1 MNHLKEIGD
10 FDEEHGVVKS
20 TTTTSNM
27 RGGTEEEGRQHIQH
41 DSSKIYIPKEQ

>member
-20 TTTTSNM
+20 TATSNM